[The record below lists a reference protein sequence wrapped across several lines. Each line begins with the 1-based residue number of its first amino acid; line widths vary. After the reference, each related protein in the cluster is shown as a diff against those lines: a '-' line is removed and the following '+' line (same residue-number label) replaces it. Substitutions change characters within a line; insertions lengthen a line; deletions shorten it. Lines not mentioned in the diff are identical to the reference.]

1 MNNDRE
7 RMFKEFMDNGGQ
19 TGFTEIK
26 KLEDMM
32 KEYDN
37 LIKKGNMKGDNKVL
51 AAMKNGLNYIEV
63 ANEIFENIA
72 RYSCYVTSRKAGR
85 SVGRS
90 IYDAKEVSGNFNKHG
105 SGDAIKR
112 LKTANDNKGDVVFRN
127 ALGWFN
133 SYMKNCTMFYNAGV
147 QGASLFARNFKKNA
161 AGMSM
166 VFGVIPFALGI
177 AQALIN
183 QYRISNEDEKERG
196 GIEDPYAELPEWKRR
211 NNICIYW
218 GKGEFKTIPIGIE
231 LRAFFGLGDIVMGQS
246 IYPGLKS
253 ATPVGCD
260 ILGQI
265 AQLVPA
271 SDFLGHHSP
280 SGGTVESLI
289 DLGLAAAPT
298 ALKPELELIAN
309 RDWTGRPI
317 YRGGDYL
324 DYAPRWKRAYDS
336 TSGVFMDINKWANM
350 TFNDF
355 QDSTEDMKG
364 NDAADFITAP
374 YIYQHLLEGYFGG
387 AGSTVSRIAK
397 TGYKAVT
404 GNFDEIDPNQIPL
417 YRVFNYKPSEGH
429 DMQRTRS
436 KWYNY
441 SDELKQTEYNIKQLK
456 TNTPDVLKNLE
467 NNAKKFN
474 FTHGEEGKAYNI
486 WKAADSY
493 ISKKKRQLNKV
504 SNPDVIKSINEDINR
519 KMQEAVNDLDKLN

>member
-1 MNNDRE
+1 
-7 RMFKEFMDNGGQ
+7 
-19 TGFTEIK
+19 
-26 KLEDMM
+26 MM

-37 LIKKGNMKGDNKVL
+37 LIKKGNMEGDQKAW
-51 AAMKNGLNYIEV
+51 AAIKNGANFIEV
-63 ANEIFENIA
+63 ANELFENIA

-85 SVGRS
+85 SIGRS

-112 LKTANDNKGDVVFRN
+112 LKTAKDNKSDVIFRN

-133 SYMKNCTMFYNAGV
+133 SFMKNYTMFYNAGV
-147 QGASLFARNFKKNA
+147 QGASLFARNFKRNA
-161 AGMSM
+161 AGTSM

-218 GKGEFKTIPIGIE
+218 GKGKFKTIPIGVE

-253 ATPVGCD
+253 DTPVGCD
-260 ILGQI
+260 ILGQM

-271 SDFLGHHSP
+271 SDFLGRHSP
-280 SGGTVESLI
+280 SGGTVESLT

-298 ALKPELELIAN
+298 VLKPELELIAN

-355 QDSTEDMKG
+355 PDPTEDMKG

-387 AGSTVSRIAK
+387 LGSTTSRIAK

-417 YRVFNYKPSEGH
+417 YRVFNYKSSEGY
-429 DMQRTRS
+429 DMQRTKS

-441 SDELKQTEYNIKQLK
+441 SDKLKQTEYNIKQLK
-456 TNTPDVLKNLE
+456 TNTPDVLKNME

-474 FTHGEEGKAYNI
+474 FTHGKEGKAYNI
-486 WKAADSY
+486 WEAADSY
-493 ISKKKRQLNKV
+493 ISKKKRQLNKA
-504 SNPDVIKSINEDINR
+504 SNPEVIKSINEDINR